1 MTPTD
6 ELIGQNGARG
16 GPPEET
22 VKTLFQAAEAEAVN
36 WSDLTVPYERRFLMA
51 ARSAVTA
58 PFRRNNRPIE

>member
-6 ELIGQNGARG
+6 DGTGRKGAHG
-16 GPPEET
+16 DPSEGT
-22 VKTLFQAAEAEAVN
+22 VTTLFQAAEAEALK
-36 WSDLTVPYERRFLMA
+36 WSGLMAPDEKGFLNA